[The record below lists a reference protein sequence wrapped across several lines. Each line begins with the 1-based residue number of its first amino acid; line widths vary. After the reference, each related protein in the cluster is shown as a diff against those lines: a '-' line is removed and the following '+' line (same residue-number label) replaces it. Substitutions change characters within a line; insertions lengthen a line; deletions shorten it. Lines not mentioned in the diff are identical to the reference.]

1 MGWHLLLRYETGKS
15 STATSFTATT
25 KQWTMKKLFLLL
37 IVAVFALPACAPT
50 ADETPEVTTELQDER
65 GLTDEEEEEQENSSS
80 SSTGG

>member
-1 MGWHLLLRYETGKS
+1 
-15 STATSFTATT
+15 
-25 KQWTMKKLFLLL
+25 MKKLFLLL

-65 GLTDEEEEEQENSSS
+65 GLTDDEEEEQENSSS